1 MVKTIAKLDELLD
14 WVIKAVFWVIKTTKR
29 EKKDKNLPRYWEFHL
44 WKQALLVQVL
54 FFQVLFTISIF
65 SLWIAMWVVNPYT
78 KKKQGRIHGY
88 RSRVQVGR
96 GHI

>member
-29 EKKDKNLPRYWEFHL
+29 EKKRQKFTSLLGISSLEASVVGSGLVFSSPFHNQHIL
-44 WKQALLVQVL
+44 ALDCNVGRK
-54 FFQVLFTISIF
+54 
-65 SLWIAMWVVNPYT
+65 SLH